1 MRETMSIDVRLP
13 DGLDCCPDD
22 LEVLRTTFQTIISL
36 ASRGGDA
43 SGGVARDLRAAGWD
57 VSWNL
62 TWQASA
68 RRGKDWE
75 EVTGRT
81 REEAL
86 DRLREAVGLHDSDGC
101 P

>member
-1 MRETMSIDVRLP
+1 MQEPLSIDVRLP
-13 DGLDCCPDD
+13 AGLDCCADD
-22 LEVLRTTFQTIISL
+22 REVLRATFQTIISL
-36 ASRGGDA
+36 TARCEDA
-43 SGGVARDLRAAGWD
+43 QAEVLRELRAAGWE
-57 VSWNL
+57 VHWNV

-86 DRLREAVGLHDSDGC
+86 ARLREAVGLHESDGC